1 MSDLEAAAE
10 ERLGSTFEGYKLE
23 RVLGIGGMASV
34 FSGVRA
40 DGFSAA
46 LKLLHPPLN
55 AIDEVKTRFLREGS
69 IGEQLGAATRV
80 PGLPVVYASG
90 VAKDGTAFL
99 VMEKLPGEALFD
111 RMARLGTLPIPEA
124 LFIAEQVLDVLEVAH
139 AHGIVHRDIK
149 PENLHVLPDGR
160 IKVLD
165 FGIARVLEAIPSS
178 IQGLPEM
185 TATRTG
191 ITIGT
196 TEYMSPEQ
204 ATGVAKEIDGR
215 TDLFGLG
222 ATVFRLLAGRTVHGG
237 ESLAEMLI
245 AAATKHAPPLAQLAP
260 HVPPDI
266 CAAIDIALAFEK
278 ERRYP
283 DAATMRTDVRAL
295 RVGAPPPYAR
305 AVVEG
310 RLQQGAPLG
319 GAVVGA
325 SDEAV
330 YAPRAVAS
338 KKLAPA
344 IKLAIVVGV
353 AALVSGIGM
362 GIVIKACSEDP
373 RPPRHEPRPRR

>member
-1 MSDLEAAAE
+1 MSDLEADAE
-10 ERLGSTFEGYKLE
+10 ERIGSTFEGYRLE
-23 RVLGIGGMASV
+23 KILGVGGMATV

-40 DGFSAA
+40 DGAPAA

-80 PGLPVVYASG
+80 PGLPVIYGSG
-90 VAKDGTAFL
+90 VAKDGTAYL
-99 VMEKLPGEALFD
+99 VMEQLAGEALFD

-222 ATVFRLLAGRTVHGG
+222 ATIFRLLAGRTVHGG
-237 ESLAEMLI
+237 EGLAEMLI
-245 AAATKHAPPLAQLAP
+245 AAATKQAPPLARVAP
-260 HVPPDI
+260 QVPADI

-278 ERRYP
+278 DRRYP
-283 DAATMRTDVRAL
+283 DARTMRTDIRAL

-305 AVVEG
+305 AVGEG

-319 GAVVGA
+319 GALVGA
-325 SDEAV
+325 SDEVV

-344 IKLAIVVGV
+344 TKLALVVGV
-353 AALVSGIGM
+353 AALVFGVGM
-362 GIVIKACSEDP
+362 GVVIKACSDDP

>member
-1 MSDLEAAAE
+1 MSDLEADAE
-10 ERLGSTFEGYKLE
+10 ERIGSTFEGWRLE
-23 RVLGIGGMASV
+23 KVLGVGGMATV
-34 FSGVRA
+34 FAGVRS
-40 DGFSAA
+40 DGAPAA

-55 AIDEVKTRFLREGS
+55 AIEEVKTRFLREGS

-80 PGLPVVYASG
+80 PGLPVIYASG
-90 VAKDGTAFL
+90 VAKDGTAYL
-99 VMEKLPGEALFD
+99 VMEQLAGEALFD

-124 LFIAEQVLDVLEVAH
+124 LFIADQVLDVLEVAH

-149 PENLHVLPDGR
+149 PENLHILPDGR

-215 TDLFGLG
+215 TDIFGLG

-245 AAATKHAPPLAQLAP
+245 AAATKQAPPLARVAP
-260 HVPPDI
+260 QVPPDI
-266 CAAIDIALAFEK
+266 CASIDIALAFEK

-283 DAATMRTDVRAL
+283 DARTMRTDIRAL

-305 AVVEG
+305 AVLEG

-319 GAVVGA
+319 GALVGA
-325 SDEAV
+325 SEELV
-330 YAPRAVAS
+330 YVPRAVAS
-338 KKLAPA
+338 KKLSPA
-344 IKLAIVVGV
+344 TRLALAVGV
-353 AALVSGIGM
+353 AALVFGVGV
-362 GIVIKACSEDP
+362 GVTIKACSDDP
-373 RPPRHEPRPRR
+373 RPTRHDARPRR